1 MEELFYFKQS
11 KFLVAVPIFGSMH
24 YMFWFLLLIKHLIYT
39 LMLDPG
45 FQKVELIGS
54 IKSDE
59 IFKASCLENISWAF
73 FRELLSFV
81 LANILMFL
89 NFIVCIAYCILFL
102 CHAIALI
109 ILLYKLL
116 QKKGKLNVK
125 SPTIYSFLSSRSFIG
140 SVRCTVW
147 ICVCVCLGGGGCY
160 LWPSGALVLSSYY

>member
-1 MEELFYFKQS
+1 
-11 KFLVAVPIFGSMH
+11 
-24 YMFWFLLLIKHLIYT
+24 
-39 LMLDPG
+39 MLDPG

-89 NFIVCIAYCILFL
+89 NIIVCIAYCLLFL

-116 QKKGKLNVK
+116 QKRQIERQVTNNLF
-125 SPTIYSFLSSRSFIG
+125 ILEQSFIY
-140 SVRCTVW
+140 R
-147 ICVCVCLGGGGCY
+147 LG
-160 LWPSGALVLSSYY
+160 